1 MYSLKELYRNGLGP
15 SSSHT
20 IGPFRAGNIFKER
33 FPQAASFQVTLQG
46 SLAATGI
53 GHFTDKAIEQAL
65 GAENVKI
72 IWREDIWPEQ
82 HPNGMIFEALDE
94 QKNIIGTWAVFS
106 VGGGALVDAGDNINS
121 GDHKYPHKYFMEIME
136 YCKQENIELWQYV
149 EKFDDKDIWD
159 YLNNIRKTMIQ
170 SIHEGLENTD
180 PYLPGPLRYSRRA
193 PEVYQ
198 NAIKELNPTI
208 REQGLLSAY
217 ALAVSEQNASMGEV
231 VTAPT
236 CGACGVLPSVLKYMQ
251 DTYHK
256 SDEEINKALA
266 VAGILGLLAKH
277 NASISGAE
285 AGCQAEVGVACA
297 MAAGAAAYL
306 MNFDIYHIEY
316 AAEVAMEHHL
326 GMTCDPLGGYVQVPC
341 IERNATAAVR
351 AIQSAYYVSLT
362 GAEHLITY
370 DEVLQTMIETG
381 KDMRDAYKETS
392 IGGLAKYYNK
402 KLKERGVDVDI
413 KPQKGGC

>member
-20 IGPFRAGNIFKER
+20 IGPFRAGNIAKQK
-33 FPQAASFQVTLQG
+33 FPNATSFRVTLQG

-65 GAENVKI
+65 GANNVEI
-72 IWREDIWPEQ
+72 LWRDDIWPEQ
-82 HPNGMIFEALDE
+82 HPNGLIFEALDKE
-94 QKNIIGTWAVFS
+94 KNIIGTWEVFS

-121 GDHKYPHKYFMEIME
+121 GEHKYPHKYLMEIIE
-136 YCKQENIELWQYV
+136 YCQQENITLWQYV
-149 EKFDDKDIWD
+149 DKFDDQDIWS
-159 YLNNIRKTMIQ
+159 YLNNIRQIMFR
-170 SIHEGLENTD
+170 SIEEGLENKEQ
-180 PYLPGPLRYSRRA
+180 YLPGPLKYTRRA
-193 PEVYQ
+193 SEVYQ
-198 NAIKELNPTI
+198 NALKEQNPTI
-208 REQGLLSAY
+208 QEQGFLSSY

-236 CGACGVLPSVLKYMQ
+236 CGACGVVPAVLKYIQ
-251 DTYHK
+251 DTYK
-256 SDEEINKALA
+256 KADEEINRALA

-306 MNFDIYHIEY
+306 MDYDIYHIEY

-351 AIQSAYYVSLT
+351 AVQSAYYVHLT
-362 GAEHLITY
+362 GSEHLITY
-370 DEVLQTMIETG
+370 DEVLKTMMETG
-381 KDMRDAYKETS
+381 KDMREAYKETS
-392 IGGLAKYYNK
+392 LGGLAKYYNQ
-402 KLKERGVDVDI
+402 KLKERGLDIDI